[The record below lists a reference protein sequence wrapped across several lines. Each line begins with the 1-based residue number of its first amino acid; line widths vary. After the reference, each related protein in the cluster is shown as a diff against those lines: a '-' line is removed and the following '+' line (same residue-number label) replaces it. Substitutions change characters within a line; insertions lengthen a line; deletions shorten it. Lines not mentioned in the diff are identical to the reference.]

1 MFWMF
6 DNAPLGCMLLYK
18 MSDQKKALF
27 LPGARRILT
36 LFLYLLSA
44 IHIFA
49 SNLTFVPHVKISSK
63 RPRSKRQ
70 VFTPRF
76 LEAVGGSFEYSL
88 QIIRFLP
95 PNYQPSSTSRAPR
108 PRLDVEHQD
117 QCLAVGVKAVPE
129 RAGQGLAP
137 ARPRAASRAGC
148 TSRKAPAAR
157 GRAGLRAA
165 AKCAGWAAGRARS
178 GR

>member
-1 MFWMF
+1 MLDMFWMF

-95 PNYQPSSTSRAPR
+95 PNYQPSSTLSTLINLINPHQPPIHPSRPS
-108 PRLDVEHQD
+108 
-117 QCLAVGVKAVPE
+117 VPI
-129 RAGQGLAP
+129 AKP
-137 ARPRAASRAGC
+137 
-148 TSRKAPAAR
+148 TSQ
-157 GRAGLRAA
+157 L
-165 AKCAGWAAGRARS
+165 
-178 GR
+178 